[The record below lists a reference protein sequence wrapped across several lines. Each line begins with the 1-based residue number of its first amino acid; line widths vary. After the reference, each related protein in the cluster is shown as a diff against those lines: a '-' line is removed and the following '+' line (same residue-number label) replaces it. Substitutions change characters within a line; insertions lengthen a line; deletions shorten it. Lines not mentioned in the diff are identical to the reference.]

1 MNQDKY
7 CPNCGKKYKWY
18 ETECPDCRV
27 PLVEMPPEGA
37 PSPDVTLVSVFQTTE
52 LGLLP
57 LAEMALDQEEIEYFV
72 RDAKGPLSAGGR
84 TFRGDVPEMGI
95 EVLVRTNDADRARE
109 LLADLEVED
118 HPETTPSPAPVTVST
133 PVPPSGNAVDV
144 YDSASGAVIGQ
155 VSDEQLRWLDKH
167 LERESSTDE
176 DYYIDKLTLEMLQD
190 AKGDPALIDL
200 LRRALGD
207 REGMDIRWARPES
220 EEES

>member
-18 ETECPDCRV
+18 ESECPDCRV
-27 PLVEMPPEGA
+27 ALTDVPAEGA
-37 PSPDVTLVSVFQTTE
+37 PDPDVTLVSVFQTNE
-52 LGLLP
+52 LGLIP

-72 RDAKGPLSAGGR
+72 RDGKGPLSAGGR
-84 TFRGDVPEMGI
+84 TYRGDVPDMGI
-95 EVLVRTNDADRARE
+95 EILVRTNDAGRARE
-109 LLADLEVED
+109 LLADLEHEGA
-118 HPETTPSPAPVTVST
+118 PETAPSSTPVAVST
-133 PVPPSGNAVDV
+133 PVLAPGSAVDV

-155 VSDEQLRWLDKH
+155 ASEEQLRWLDEH

-176 DYYIDKLTLEMLQD
+176 DYYIDTLTLEMLRD

-207 REGMDIRWARPES
+207 REGMDIRWARPA
-220 EEES
+220 EEE